1 MSPGRT
7 MILRPFGSTGVL
19 LSRVALGGHEYLPDG
34 RSRGFNEDLRLAVTP
49 GWIGEGYGGAR
60 RRDVLAAA
68 YDAGINF
75 FDATIDSEKEAL
87 GRNLRELPPPYEI
100 HVQTRPE
107 GMCYGYDPCNRKM
120 ADGALLGAE
129 VRRGLRLLQ
138 RERIDFLNVGIL
150 QSALDHDAEF
160 LARMKFNL
168 DRLKR
173 EGLVRWAVADTF
185 SGEPAY
191 LAMIGSGAF
200 DAINVDLNFADRG
213 ALLRV
218 LPAARRQGLGVIAR
232 EAFLKGELF
241 RIGRDAGVGD
251 RGALARMA
259 MKWTLGRDVDTLI
272 VGVDH
277 AGELR
282 DDVAVAAAP
291 AMDAADRALRA
302 RIEGSASWREYE
314 RRKRVEF
321 LGARA
326 A

>member
-1 MSPGRT
+1 VIP
-7 MILRPFGSTGVL
+7 RPFGSTGVP

-75 FDATIDSEKEAL
+75 FDVTIDSEKEAL
-87 GRNLRELPPPYEI
+87 GRNLRELPPPFEI

-120 ADGALLGAE
+120 ADGALLAAE

-150 QSALDHDAEF
+150 QSALDHDPEF
-160 LARMKFNL
+160 LARMKCNL

-173 EGLVRWAVADTF
+173 DGLVRWAVADSF
-185 SGEPAY
+185 SGERTY
-191 LAMIGSGAF
+191 LEMIRSGAF

-218 LPAARRQGLGVIAR
+218 LPAARRHGLGVIAR

-251 RGALARMA
+251 RRALARVA
-259 MKWTLGRDVDTLI
+259 MKWALGQDVDTLI

-282 DDVAVAAAP
+282 DDVGVTQSP
-291 AMDAADRALRA
+291 GLDAADRALLA
-302 RIEGSASWREYE
+302 RIEDSASGRKYE
-314 RRKRVEF
+314 RRKRIEF
-321 LGARA
+321 LGVRDA
-326 A
+326 